1 MPPTKSLSL
10 IGGEG
15 RVRGQFPRRTTLARK
30 LSRRPLGLAGLIGAA
45 IFACVAVI
53 GPWIAPADPF
63 ALGSSGLMPP
73 GRGHWFG
80 TDDLGRDLLS
90 GVLYGARVSLLVGLA
105 AAGGAVLIGVG
116 VGAAAGY
123 WRGRL
128 DEVLMRMTEWVLV
141 VPQFLIVLV
150 VAAIFG
156 ADLRLVVI
164 VLALVGWPTAARLTR
179 AQFLALGDRE
189 FVIAARGLGA
199 SDARII
205 GRQILP
211 NALPPIVVAG
221 SLQIPAAILAEA
233 SLRFLGLA
241 DPHVLSWGGMLNQAQ
256 NFLQQAWWMP
266 LFPGAAIFLTV
277 LSFNLAGEAL
287 NDMLDPHSRSVAP

>member
-1 MPPTKSLSL
+1 MARRL
-10 IGGEG
+10 I
-15 RVRGQFPRRTTLARK
+15 
-30 LSRRPLGLAGLIGAA
+30 RRPLGQLGLVGAGFFIA
-45 IFACVAVI
+45 IAVI

-63 ALGSSGLMPP
+63 ALGSGALLPP
-73 GRGHWFG
+73 GRGHWLG

-105 AAGGAVLIGVG
+105 AAGGAILIGVG

-128 DEVLMRMTEWVLV
+128 DEVLMRLTEWVLV

-179 AQFLALGDRE
+179 AQFLSLGDRE
-189 FVIAARGLGA
+189 FVVAARGLGA
-199 SDARII
+199 SDPRII

-233 SLRFLGLA
+233 SLRFLGLS

-266 LFPGAAIFLTV
+266 FFPGAAIFFTV

-287 NDMLDPHSRSVAP
+287 NEMLDPRARTAGL

>member
-1 MPPTKSLSL
+1 M
-10 IGGEG
+10 G
-15 RVRGQFPRRTTLARK
+15 
-30 LSRRPLGLAGLIGAA
+30 LGGLIGAGL
-45 IFACVAVI
+45 FMCVAVI
-53 GPWIAPADPF
+53 GPWVAPADPF
-63 ALGSSGLMPP
+63 TLGGSALMPP
-73 GRGHWFG
+73 GRGHWLG

-105 AAGGAVLIGVG
+105 AAGGAVLIGVT

-128 DEVLMRMTEWVLV
+128 DEV
-141 VPQFLIVLV
+141 V

-189 FVIAARGLGA
+189 FVVAARGLGA

-221 SLQIPAAILAEA
+221 SLQIPSAILAEA

-266 LFPGAAIFLTV
+266 LFPGAAIFFTV

-287 NDMLDPHSRSVAP
+287 NEMLDPRARTAAGSA